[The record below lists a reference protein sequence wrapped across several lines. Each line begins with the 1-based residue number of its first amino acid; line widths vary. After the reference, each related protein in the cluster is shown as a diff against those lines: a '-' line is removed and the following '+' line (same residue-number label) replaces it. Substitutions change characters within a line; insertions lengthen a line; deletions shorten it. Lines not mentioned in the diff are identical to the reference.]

1 MWNSLGTVLPMV
13 NLLLVFGT
21 KINQKL
27 ETLNSL
33 VGRKWKGTKLLFYSS
48 KSFFYQQETKKII
61 VEMTLNLETPLMPF
75 FREIFIFTL
84 GVTLI
89 FSLLLH
95 EHSVEF
101 WDLFPKITF
110 FSLCEGISSFK
121 CSACGCNKRIIKP
134 VFVLRTFV
142 NEMWDWGTGILIL
155 QS

>member
-1 MWNSLGTVLPMV
+1 MQNFQCMFSFIPIINLWLG
-13 NLLLVFGT
+13 FRT
-21 KINQKL
+21 KIYQ
-27 ETLNSL
+27 S
-33 VGRKWKGTKLLFYSS
+33 RKYWIRCSVKRERVQNCCFILQNLFC
-48 KSFFYQQETKKII
+48 QQETKKII

-110 FSLCEGISSFK
+110 FSLLMW
-121 CSACGCNKRIIKP
+121 RYIILWMQCLW
-134 VFVLRTFV
+134 V
-142 NEMWDWGTGILIL
+142 
-155 QS
+155 